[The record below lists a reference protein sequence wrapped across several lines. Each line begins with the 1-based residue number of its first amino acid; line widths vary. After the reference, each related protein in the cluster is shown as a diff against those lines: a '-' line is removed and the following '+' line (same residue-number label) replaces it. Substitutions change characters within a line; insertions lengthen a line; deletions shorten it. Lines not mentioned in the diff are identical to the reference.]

1 MSRRTPPK
9 SGANSAPPS
18 PAAPHHAFA
27 VQLLWAVRPIDPAS
41 VPAVDI
47 FGEYR
52 LYTVDCRRGGRK
64 WYALRLGFFSNAISA
79 KQVANYLRPHFGSV
93 AVLPVSELE
102 RIAAAAKPAP
112 HEVIA
117 PSGSS
122 GRRAAPSDHRDD
134 KVRSLRI
141 DVYRTRAFQQLVALL
156 KQRER
161 GS

>member
-1 MSRRTPPK
+1 MSDRTTPK
-9 SGANSAPPS
+9 SGASSAPPS
-18 PAAPHHAFA
+18 PAARHHAFA

-52 LYTVDCRRGGRK
+52 LYAVDCRHGGRK

-79 KQVANYLRPHFGSV
+79 RQVANYLRPHFGSV

-102 RIAAAAKPAP
+102 RVAAAKPAP

-134 KVRSLRI
+134 KVRPFRI
-141 DVYRTRAFQQLVALL
+141 DVHRTRAFQQLVALL